1 MDPKKDLAVC
11 GCSTVAWKDR
21 MEEWKKR
28 QNERRQVV
36 KHEGHGGDDSD
47 GLDLPNYCLGP
58 GRTKLC
64 WLGVFWLRG
73 ISRQAKQQQK
83 KNLNNQATK
92 RNSHLE
98 PCQSDGQDFG
108 SCNQQPNCNSS
119 KKLAQT

>member
-47 GLDLPNYCLGP
+47 GLDLPKYIPLSPILEGYIILKEILDYCDD
-58 GRTKLC
+58 K
-64 WLGVFWLRG
+64 
-73 ISRQAKQQQK
+73 
-83 KNLNNQATK
+83 
-92 RNSHLE
+92 
-98 PCQSDGQDFG
+98 
-108 SCNQQPNCNSS
+108 
-119 KKLAQT
+119 